1 MRLLSI
7 KKSFAVASIALV
19 TASFATSA
27 LAMQGH
33 DKGKHGEVNV
43 TSSTKSATM
52 MNYSSK
58 KFQRALSNGD
68 MIIVDIYKDGC
79 PVCARQHPIL
89 EKATSLYPN
98 AKFFRI
104 NYDKD
109 KQAVKKFRAGS
120 QSTIIVFNNKKEI
133 NRSVGQVKEEALLAQ
148 FEKGVKADKKKV
160 RRGY

>member
-7 KKSFAVASIALV
+7 KKSIVVATVALA
-19 TASFATSA
+19 TASFAIPA
-27 LAMQGH
+27 IAMQGH
-33 DKGKHGEVNV
+33 DKSGEVNIK
-43 TSSTKSATM
+43 SSTKSASM
-52 MNYSSK
+52 MDYSSK
-58 KFQRALSNGD
+58 KFQRALRNGD

-104 NYDKD
+104 NFVKD

-120 QSTIIVFNNKKEI
+120 QSTVIVFNNKKEI

-148 FEKGVKADKKKV
+148 FEKGAKAGNKKV